1 MIKIIKNHIGE
12 RYFHPEYGWYEIIGF
27 IRGEKNTAVR
37 IKFDNTGYEYNLQ
50 YYQAKALKVIDRAK
64 WFNDIKNNIF
74 NSKYGPYQIIHD
86 YGYNNKSH
94 YVRIKFLDTGYEY
107 DVGRSQALN
116 GYVKDPT
123 RFLYDRKDIEYISRY
138 YGPFKIIEN
147 LGHVNRYR
155 RVIIQFLLTG
165 SIVEARYDDIKKGE
179 VSDPAY
185 KSYFE
190 AREKIGPTP
199 ILDVDDYLYTN
210 WIDMRTRCYN
220 KEHHSYR
227 SYGAKGVSMSLDWLN
242 DFNIFKYDVQQL
254 PGWINKY
261 NDPLMFHL
269 DKDFL
274 QHNLPINQRVYSKNT
289 CIWLSTSLNYAIKNH
304 PQALSVNYNCIYGYH
319 NIFFIKFPNPDYYPI
334 GPFYD
339 YEYTFRLAHECYN
352 IIQFNDYPFME

>member
-1 MIKIIKNHIGE
+1 
-12 RYFHPEYGWYEIIGF
+12 
-27 IRGEKNTAVR
+27 
-37 IKFDNTGYEYNLQ
+37 
-50 YYQAKALKVIDRAK
+50 
-64 WFNDIKNNIF
+64 
-74 NSKYGPYQIIHD
+74 
-86 YGYNNKSH
+86 
-94 YVRIKFLDTGYEY
+94 
-107 DVGRSQALN
+107 
-116 GYVKDPT
+116 
-123 RFLYDRKDIEYISRY
+123 
-138 YGPFKIIEN
+138 
-147 LGHVNRYR
+147 
-155 RVIIQFLLTG
+155 
-165 SIVEARYDDIKKGE
+165 
-179 VSDPAY
+179 
-185 KSYFE
+185 
-190 AREKIGPTP
+190 
-199 ILDVDDYLYTN
+199 
-210 WIDMRTRCYN
+210 
-220 KEHHSYR
+220 
-227 SYGAKGVSMSLDWLN
+227 MSLDWLN